1 MNSWKRLKAA
11 AVSGYDSAD
20 GTYLVFGPDLLLPK
34 LNGWLDA
41 LNTQPAMD
49 LEN

>member
-20 GTYLVFGPDLLLPK
+20 GTYLTFGPDKNIVK
-34 LNGWLDA
+34 LNGWLDV
-41 LNTQPAMD
+41 LNTQPGWT
-49 LEN
+49 